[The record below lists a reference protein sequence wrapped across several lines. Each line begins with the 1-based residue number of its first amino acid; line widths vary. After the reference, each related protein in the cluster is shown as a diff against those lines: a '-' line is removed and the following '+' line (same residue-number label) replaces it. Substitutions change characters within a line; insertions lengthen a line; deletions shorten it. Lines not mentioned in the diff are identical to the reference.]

1 MSAQHYTGVSIN
13 GIIEEI
19 PITYIVHQ
27 SVMLRYKIRGISELS
42 ISIKKDGLLQPIIVR
57 PINSGFEIV
66 AGNRRFHAIKLLKW
80 RKIPCHI
87 LELDNREAFEVSL
100 IENVHRHTLDPIE
113 EAHAFKKYVTDF
125 GWGGISQLSRRL
137 SKSPA
142 YVCKRMK
149 LLELPKNV
157 LELISTSDLHVST
170 AEELLSIDDNN
181 RQSQLVSLITK
192 RKISSKSVRT
202 IIRNEMEELNPSELS
217 QKRTNSD
224 QETVLK
230 AFDKSV
236 ISMKMAMFK
245 LATVMEGFRQNWIF
259 YETLLQHKNM
269 IHAQIDLLIRQKKR
283 YSRINSVSGYK
294 IFRRRKIP

>member
-1 MSAQHYTGVSIN
+1 MLKPIYSKQKLKLAQHYTGVSIN

-19 PITYIVHQ
+19 PITNIVHQ

-42 ISIKKDGLLQPIIVR
+42 ISIKKDGLLQTIIVR
-57 PINSGFEIV
+57 PINSSFEIV

-100 IENVHRHTLDPIE
+100 ILNVHRHTLDPIE

-157 LELISTSDLHVST
+157 LGLISTSDLHVST
-170 AEELLSIDDNN
+170 AEDLLSIDDNN
-181 RQSQLVSLITK
+181 RQSQLVSIITE

-217 QKRTNSD
+217 QNRTNSD

-245 LATVMEGFRQNWIF
+245 LATVMEGFRQNYI
-259 YETLLQHKNM
+259 
-269 IHAQIDLLIRQKKR
+269 IH
-283 YSRINSVSGYK
+283 
-294 IFRRRKIP
+294 

>member
-1 MSAQHYTGVSIN
+1 MFIQHYTGVSIH

-19 PITYIVHQ
+19 PISNIVHP
-27 SVMLRYKIRGISELS
+27 SIMLRYKIRGILELS
-42 ISIKKDGLLQPIIVR
+42 VSIKKDGLLQPIIVR
-57 PINSGFEIV
+57 PINSSFEIV
-66 AGNRRFHAIKLLKW
+66 AGNRRFQACKLLNC

-87 LELDNREAFEVSL
+87 IELDNKEAFEVSL

-125 GWGGISQLSRRL
+125 GWGGVTQLSRRL

-142 YVCKRMK
+142 YICKRMK
-149 LLELPKNV
+149 LLELPTNV
-157 LELISTSDLHVST
+157 LELISTSNLNVST
-170 AEELLSIDDNN
+170 AEELLGINDNN
-181 RQSQLVSLITK
+181 RQSQLVSLIRK

-202 IIRNEMEELNPSELS
+202 IIRNEQEELNPSELS
-217 QKRTNSD
+217 QNRTNTD
-224 QETVLK
+224 QDTVLK

-236 ISMKMAMFK
+236 ISLKLAMFK
-245 LATVMEGFRQNWIF
+245 LATVMESFRQNWII
-259 YETLLQHKNM
+259 YDILLQHKNM

-283 YSRINSVSGYK
+283 YKRFNSVSGYK